1 MMRFINYSDR
11 PLIELPTFC
20 QNGGDHR
27 GTKPNGIWLSVVGED
42 GSDSWKVY
50 CDANGIALKK
60 HRTEIV
66 IKENARIL
74 RLRSA
79 AEVDSLT
86 STHGYFPECPAEF
99 LKSDPN
105 YVRSA
110 ICWRRVA
117 EDYDGI
123 VIAPEPNGA
132 GADLQVYSIKG
143 RVKSSVLGFG
153 SVRIRRKAAST
164 RRCSSHNLRR
174 QDAFD
179 PHSGGSGE
187 ARLERRDALLSG
199 RRYRRHWRPAA

>member
-1 MMRFINYSDR
+1 VALSHSIRDSGNLWGEESTTVRFINYSDR
-11 PLIELPTFC
+11 PLIEVPSFC
-20 QNGGDHR
+20 QDGSDHR
-27 GTKPNGIWLSVVGED
+27 GSKPNGIWLSVIGED

-50 CDANGIALKK
+50 CDAKGIALKK

-74 RLRSA
+74 HLQNA

-117 EDYDGI
+117 EEYDGI
-123 VIAPEPNGA
+123 VIAPEC
-132 GADLQVYSIKG
+132 VE
-143 RVKSSVLGFG
+143 
-153 SVRIRRKAAST
+153 RRQERLWYYT
-164 RRCSSHNLRR
+164 WDCSSGCIWSPN
-174 QDAFD
+174 AV
-179 PHSGGSGE
+179 E
-187 ARLERRDALLSG
+187 ALKTL
-199 RRYRRHWRPAA
+199 